1 MGVLPAR
8 RRVPDPHQPGGGA
21 AHGEPPRHVASA
33 VLPGNELPRRDGS
46 RAPVG
51 PPAASPRRG
60 AEHRGPASGAGARG
74 AREQRPL
81 QHRARCASRVPPVAR
96 ARDAHRGGPAVLQR
110 HRGHTAA
117 ARPGAPAGRH
127 EPRRR
132 GRPDGARGRAG
143 VEQGDRPVP
152 RARVVAARAAIRDRV
167 AAPRHR
173 AAGRGRSGGCNLSR
187 AGRLVAGADAGRC
200 PPRSAAPARRLR
212 RGGPPA
218 AALRRARS
226 GAHPRAGGGCRRGA
240 VGWPVAARRHA
251 VRPADLRRGRA
262 ERVRS
267 IRPRDREPRAAEQSR
282 DRDRPDRGDL
292 ARGSALLGRM
302 AHRLGESQPHH
313 HARGSAAPLCAD
325 HGDQVYQEGLPAGAY
340 SMLPIK
346 RYSDAN
352 GDGIITPSEVVV
364 GSSPVFLGTP
374 FPTQGASLGTTLTW
388 RRRVRVSGLLEYRAG
403 NSQLNSTEYLRCYYG
418 SCRALNDPG
427 TPLAREAAVAAAI
440 VGTPA
445 GYVEDAAFLKL
456 REVTITLEAPRD
468 WAALV
473 HAARPSLTT
482 AGRNLFTWAGYSGLD
497 PEVSAAGQ
505 EGFAMADLLT
515 QPPLRSF
522 AATLR
527 VQF

>member
-1 MGVLPAR
+1 M
-8 RRVPDPHQPGGGA
+8 
-21 AHGEPPRHVASA
+21 
-33 VLPGNELPRRDGS
+33 
-46 RAPVG
+46 
-51 PPAASPRRG
+51 
-60 AEHRGPASGAGARG
+60 AGR
-74 AREQRPL
+74 RPL
-81 QHRARCASRVPPVAR
+81 LS
-96 ARDAHRGGPAVLQR
+96 
-110 HRGHTAA
+110 AA
-117 ARPGAPAGRH
+117 L
-127 EPRRR
+127 
-132 GRPDGARGRAG
+132 
-143 VEQGDRPVP
+143 
-152 RARVVAARAAIRDRV
+152 AAERTRELE
-167 AAPRHR
+167 
-173 AAGRGRSGGCNLSR
+173 G
-187 AGRLVAGADAGRC
+187 GADAALWDSRLQLGVTLYDRRTSGVVVPSASAPSGLGIANLGRLSNRGIEIALTAEILRGEA
-200 PPRSAAPARRLR
+200 RSWDAWLTAWGNRNRITTL
-212 RGGPPA
+212 GGPPLRF
-218 AALRRARS
+218 ALTT
-226 GAHPRAGGGCRRGA
+226 
-240 VGWPVAARRHA
+240 
-251 VRPADLRRGRA
+251 
-262 ERVRS
+262 
-267 IRPRDREPRAAEQSR
+267 
-282 DRDRPDRGDL
+282 
-292 ARGSALLGRM
+292 
-302 AHRLGESQPHH
+302 
-313 HARGSAAPLCAD
+313 
-325 HGDQVYQEGLPAGAY
+325 GDQVYQEGLPAGAY

-388 RRRVRVSGLLEYRAG
+388 RRRVRVSALLEYRAG
-403 NSQLNSTEYLRCYYG
+403 NSQLNSTEYLRCFYG

-473 HAARPSLTT
+473 HAARASLTLV
-482 AGRNLFTWAGYSGLD
+482 GRNLFTWAGYSGLD